1 MQGSR
6 WALLPLLQAGLG
18 AQRAGAPLF
27 EPLFEPLA
35 VPGSGFGA
43 SGKIHPW
50 VCCASGRAVLETPL
64 VCRPPP
70 YSCPPPSQAEAW
82 GLVGCVWWQLGP
94 WRGWARPGS
103 CWGGGGV
110 QSSHALSHCF
120 RVFKGCSVPSTL
132 TLHPTASGRMRALL
146 IAGLSHR
153 HAFTPIPSGLTMPYT
168 APSPPEGVEP
178 PCLFII
184 MGFITLLFPLQFA
197 K

>member
-70 YSCPPPSQAEAW
+70 YSCPPPSQAKAW

-103 CWGGGGV
+103 CLGGGGSV
-110 QSSHALSHCF
+110 LS
-120 RVFKGCSVPSTL
+120 CSVPL
-132 TLHPTASGRMRALL
+132 LQGFQRLLCALHTHSSPHCLRKDEGPADSRAEPLPCIHPHPL
-146 IAGLSHR
+146 RADYALHS
-153 HAFTPIPSGLTMPYT
+153 PIS
-168 APSPPEGVEP
+168 S
-178 PCLFII
+178 
-184 MGFITLLFPLQFA
+184 
-197 K
+197 

>member
-70 YSCPPPSQAEAW
+70 YSCPPLSQAKAW

-103 CWGGGGV
+103 CLGGGV

-132 TLHPTASGRMRALL
+132 TLHPTASGTMRALL
-146 IAGLSHR
+146 IAGLSHC

>member
-35 VPGSGFGA
+35 VPG
-43 SGKIHPW
+43 KIHPW

-70 YSCPPPSQAEAW
+70 YSCPPP
-82 GLVGCVWWQLGP
+82 
-94 WRGWARPGS
+94 
-103 CWGGGGV
+103 
-110 QSSHALSHCF
+110 SHCF

-146 IAGLSHR
+146 IAGLSHC

>member
-70 YSCPPPSQAEAW
+70 YSCPPPSQAKAW

-103 CWGGGGV
+103 CLGGGGF
-110 QSSHALSHCF
+110 SPLMLC
-120 RVFKGCSVPSTL
+120 
-132 TLHPTASGRMRALL
+132 PTASGFSKAALCPPHSL
-146 IAGLSHR
+146 
-153 HAFTPIPSGLTMPYT
+153 FTPLSQ
-168 APSPPEGVEP
+168 EG
-178 PCLFII
+178 
-184 MGFITLLFPLQFA
+184 
-197 K
+197 

>member
-1 MQGSR
+1 MLHCLSPCLSPLQCQAVGLVPQARSIPGSAVPQAEQSWR
-6 WALLPLLQAGLG
+6 PLWSAGLLPT
-18 AQRAGAPLF
+18 
-27 EPLFEPLA
+27 A
-35 VPGSGFGA
+35 VPHLP
-43 SGKIHPW
+43 KP
-50 VCCASGRAVLETPL
+50 
-64 VCRPPP
+64 RP
-70 YSCPPPSQAEAW
+70 
-82 GLVGCVWWQLGP
+82 GVWWGVFGGSWGHGGAGP
-94 WRGWARPGS
+94 GLDLAG
-103 CWGGGGV
+103 GGGGV

-132 TLHPTASGRMRALL
+132 TLHPTVSGRMRALL